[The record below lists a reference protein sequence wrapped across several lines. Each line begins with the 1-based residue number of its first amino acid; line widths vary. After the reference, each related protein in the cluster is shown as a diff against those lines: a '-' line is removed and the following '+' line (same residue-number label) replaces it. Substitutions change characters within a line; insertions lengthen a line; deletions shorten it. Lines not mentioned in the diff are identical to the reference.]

1 VEKKR
6 EKSREVGKSDDF
18 LQMIFEQGG
27 EGEEQEQE
35 E

>member
-1 VEKKR
+1 MEKKR

-18 LQMIFEQGG
+18 LQMIFEQGEGGG
-27 EGEEQEQE
+27 EDQE